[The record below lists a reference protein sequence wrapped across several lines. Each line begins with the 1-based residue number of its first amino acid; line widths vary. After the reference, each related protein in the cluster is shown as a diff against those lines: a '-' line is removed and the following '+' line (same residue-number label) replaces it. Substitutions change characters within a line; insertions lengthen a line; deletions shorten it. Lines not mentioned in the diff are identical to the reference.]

1 MRVTLTRKEGT
12 PVNNESS
19 RLKLLA
25 KRSKLFREKKSCLN
39 RRRTELKVGAVF
51 CGTAIPGGH
60 EH

>member
-12 PVNNESS
+12 PVNNETS

-25 KRSKLFREKKSCLN
+25 KRSKLFKEKKSCLN
-39 RRRTELKVGAVF
+39 RRRTELMVGVGSF
-51 CGTAIPGGH
+51 GGGMPEGH